1 MSEQQSQAKILL
13 IDDDPY
19 TLGIL
24 EGLLTKNDYV
34 VHPSPNGKFGA
45 YLAQRYLPDLILLD
59 VMMPGMVGYRV
70 CRELKNDPEMKSAFV
85 LFLTARNGNE
95 TESTVIRSGGDD
107 LISKPFDPKD
117 LRARIKAALGD

>member
-1 MSEQQSQAKILL
+1 MARKVL
-13 IDDDPY
+13 IVDDEEFVRALIKDSLAADGY
-19 TLGIL
+19 ELY
-24 EGLLTKNDYV
+24 EA
-34 VHPSPNGKFGA
+34 PNGVEA
-45 YLAQRYLPDLILLD
+45 LELARRIKPDLVILD